1 MPCSSA
7 ASGREGKPGET
18 GDFGKAVGSPV
29 IRRPFGA
36 ESAGHRL
43 EPHRKAA
50 LVPRRLVLVDHFLVG
65 DAVDDAA
72 RVAQGFPRGGLVAGL
87 DRPGDALDR
96 AGQRRAQAR
105 VVPAPRF
112 GLTGRLARAL
122 RIRHVRPWTKWRTCN
137 RWGTQAP
144 GFQP

>member
-1 MPCSSA
+1 MIFQENMTFVTRAGAGCVPRPGSA
-7 ASGREGKPGET
+7 PARQGKYPS
-18 GDFGKAVGSPV
+18 DAIGSPV
-29 IRRPFGA
+29 IRRAFGA

-43 EPHRKAA
+43 EPHREPA
-50 LVPRRLVLVDHFLVG
+50 LVPRSLVLVDHFLVG

-72 RVAQGFPRGGLVAGL
+72 RIAQDFPRGGLVAGL

-96 AGQRRAQAR
+96 APQRRAQAR

-122 RIRHVRPWTKWRTCN
+122 RIRHVRP
-137 RWGTQAP
+137 
-144 GFQP
+144 